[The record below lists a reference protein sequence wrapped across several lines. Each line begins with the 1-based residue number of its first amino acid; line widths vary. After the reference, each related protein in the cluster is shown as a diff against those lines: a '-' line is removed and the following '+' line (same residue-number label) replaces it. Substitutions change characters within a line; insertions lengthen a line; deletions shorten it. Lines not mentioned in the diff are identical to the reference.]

1 MSKGAIKPEEAKAK
15 AGNMRKYADELKKIL
30 DDVDQKMQLIDSED
44 ERIYSG
50 SVGSASVRAE
60 FDAYRREFVKFYSQI
75 QKYAQDVEASA
86 NQMVNQ

>member
-1 MSKGAIKPEEAKAK
+1 MSKGIINPAEAKAK
-15 AGNMRKYADELKKIL
+15 AGMMRKIASELNTLL
-30 DDVDQKMQLIDSED
+30 DDVDKRMQLIDSED